1 MDDNSIIP
9 FIFMGILIF
18 GGIAAGI
25 ISYFARSWIADK
37 FVNLLWSDSDDNYRV
52 EPQYSIAKARIAA
65 GRFEDAIQEFR
76 NAMSLYPDDLNVHFY
91 IADVLVRHLKQP
103 LDALAELDAGQRRT
117 RDPEKMAQFALRR
130 AEIHLEN
137 RHDPGNAM
145 LELETYLSQHPKAEA
160 AVRLN
165 KMLREVREAQ
175 ETG

>member
-1 MDDNSIIP
+1 MDDNSVIP

-18 GGIAAGI
+18 GGISAGVI
-25 ISYFARSWIADK
+25 AYFARSWIADR
-37 FVNLLWSDSDDNYRV
+37 FVNLLWAASDDNYRV

-91 IADVLVRHLKQP
+91 IADVFANHLNQP
-103 LDALAELDAGQRRT
+103 LDALAELDAGQRRS
-117 RDPEKMAQFALRR
+117 RDPEKIARFVLRR

-137 RHDPGNAM
+137 RHDPGNAA
-145 LELETYLSQHPKAEA
+145 LEIETYLAQHPKAEA

-165 KMLREVREAQ
+165 KMLKEIREAAEQ
-175 ETG
+175 